1 MIPLPRMVLLDF
13 PTDLR
18 ISFFFFF
25 LFFGIY
31 ELVMTFF
38 SYHCS

>member
-18 ISFFFFF
+18 FFFFF
-25 LFFGIY
+25 FFGIY

>member
-13 PTDLR
+13 HTDLR
-18 ISFFFFF
+18 IFFFFF

>member
-18 ISFFFFF
+18 ISFFFF